1 VGVLLSRL
9 RLPDRESA
17 DSDRIDRFSG
27 ASSSSSP
34 PAFSYTQNIKYKL
47 RGIVQLPSPFPS
59 PKMERYPGSLFR
71 GFGGST

>member
-17 DSDRIDRFSG
+17 DSDRIDKFSG

-34 PAFSYTQNIKYKL
+34 PAFSYTQDIKYRL
-47 RGIVQLPSPFPS
+47 RGNVQLLSPFPS
-59 PKMERYPGSLFR
+59 RKIE
-71 GFGGST
+71 T